1 MSVLDARK
9 GARVLGASTGEG
21 VWALEAVHVFCACV
35 VGTRTSVLGVCA
47 CFSPRACWLRVGA
60 NGFGARLVGSSVLY
74 GNAGKVLLLARL
86 RLHWLQRRPVLV
98 GPP

>member
-9 GARVLGASTGEG
+9 GARVLGAPTGEG
-21 VWALEAVHVFCACV
+21 VWALEAVHVFCARV
-35 VGTRTSVLGVCA
+35 VGTRTSVLGVRA

-60 NGFGARLVGSSVLY
+60 NGFGARLEGSNVLY